1 MSWSSRDR
9 RTAALGWVPI
19 ALVMTGP
26 AAAQTVPRL
35 SMEVAQLVSNNPL
48 LIPGTDRAAA
58 QIDMTVRPGVRL
70 TTPTGST
77 YDLGAV
83 VTSRVY
89 TRRYGEIVIGRVDAT
104 TTQRDS
110 EFLSYGGSASFA
122 RDSAIDLL
130 TSSVEAAADPTGIR
144 NTAAGRAYVEYRP
157 DAYSV
162 ILPEVRFER
171 STFARSAVLGDTRAV
186 TTALAYRRRL
196 NERRMLGV
204 RFDWIRSKA
213 ALQTAFDTFGLY
225 GTFDQQLTAGWR
237 IDGELGAVR
246 NGARTDLLGTTR
258 LRQPARVL
266 LSGRVNLCR
275 ALPEPAICASGSLSS
290 EVSGL
295 AGLQRRAVAG
305 LTVNQR
311 LTENTV
317 LRTVAEYQRVQTQ
330 NRLIPSFDAVR
341 AIGTV
346 ERTLGRR
353 FVFGG
358 TLQYLRRR
366 LIDGDRVGAIYGGW
380 RLSFTPGLR

>member
-1 MSWSSRDR
+1 MARAPRHAGVACPSCHAVPPQ
-9 RTAALGWVPI
+9 AALWLCP
-19 ALVMTGP
+19 
-26 AAAQTVPRL
+26 
-35 SMEVAQLVSNNPL
+35 
-48 LIPGTDRAAA
+48 
-58 QIDMTVRPGVRL
+58 
-70 TTPTGST
+70 
-77 YDLGAV
+77 
-83 VTSRVY
+83 
-89 TRRYGEIVIGRVDAT
+89 
-104 TTQRDS
+104 
-110 EFLSYGGSASFA
+110 
-122 RDSAIDLL
+122 
-130 TSSVEAAADPTGIR
+130 
-144 NTAAGRAYVEYRP
+144 
-157 DAYSV
+157 
-162 ILPEVRFER
+162 
-171 STFARSAVLGDTRAV
+171 
-186 TTALAYRRRL
+186 
-196 NERRMLGV
+196 
-204 RFDWIRSKA
+204 KC
-213 ALQTAFDTFGLY
+213 QTAFDTFGLY

-266 LSGRVNLCR
+266 LSGRINLCR
-275 ALPEPAICASGSLSS
+275 ALQEPAICASGSLSS